1 MRAGGFSS
9 GPWRGFNLGD
19 HVGDDP
25 GCVARNRAL
34 LRRVLALPSAPQW
47 LQQVH
52 GTTVVDARDDGI
64 PRQGDAAW
72 TDHPGVVCAVLTADC
87 LPVVLA
93 RQDGSAVAVA
103 HCGWRG
109 LAEGVLRTTVQR
121 FGVHPAPLRA
131 WLGPAIGPGAFEVG
145 AEVREAFLDANT
157 LFGERAAIERAF
169 SARVDGGSK
178 FLADLY
184 ALARETLRALG
195 VSEVSGG
202 DCCTVA
208 EAERFFSYRRDGTT
222 GRMATL
228 AWIDLPQST
237 ALPA

>member
-1 MRAGGFSS
+1 
-9 GPWRGFNLGD
+9 
-19 HVGDDP
+19 
-25 GCVARNRAL
+25 
-34 LRRVLALPSAPQW
+34 
-47 LQQVH
+47 
-52 GTTVVDARDDGI
+52 
-64 PRQGDAAW
+64 
-72 TDHPGVVCAVLTADC
+72 VVCAVLSADC

-109 LAEGVLRTTVQR
+109 LAAGVLRATVQR
-121 FGVHPAPLRA
+121 FGAHPAPLRA

-145 AEVREAFLDANT
+145 AEVREAFLDVRAA
-157 LFGERAAIERAF
+157 FGERAAIERAF
-169 SARVDGGSK
+169 SARAHGSGK

-195 VSEVSGG
+195 VREVTGG
-202 DCCTVA
+202 DHCTVA
-208 EAERFFSYRRDGTT
+208 DAGRFYSYRRDGLT

-237 ALPA
+237 TAQPP